1 MSLEILSAKYEN
13 AEHTAYTAIVRSDD
27 LFNGEPFPYGV
38 IVGREERG
46 GLYTAIMERMSEV
59 TIQEYDE
66 PVISDEKFAAR
77 ARAKRDKLLLESD
90 YLVMPDYPISI
101 EGLEAVKAYRQALRD
116 ITKQAGFP
124 REIEWPERGA

>member
-13 AEHTAYTAIVRSDD
+13 AEHTAYTVVVRSDD

-38 IVGREERG
+38 IVGRKERG

-59 TIQEYDE
+59 TIQEYAE
-66 PVISDEKFAAR
+66 PAVSDETLAAR

-90 YLVMPDYPISI
+90 YLVMPDYPISA
-101 EGLEAVKAYRQALRD
+101 EDLEAVKAYRQALRD
-116 ITKQAGFP
+116 ITIQAGFP